1 MTTRR
6 HAGSVPIGVAVLSML
21 WVSPVMAAT
30 EAQCRQI
37 LQQALEDKNPETRKQ
52 AVLALSLLGT
62 QSLLPLTGMLHDN
75 DVDVRLA
82 AVASITEVKGPQA
95 VEALREALDDDV
107 PEVSFAAAKAL
118 WGVRDDAGRKA
129 LLAVL
134 GGETKTSSNFLS
146 KQKREALRT
155 VRSRRALLIFAMRRS
170 IGFAP
175 VPYLGVGVASMQA
188 LLNDP
193 SVSGRATAALML
205 AHERDQATLDAL
217 RDALTDEDWSVRA
230 AAVHALAL
238 RRAPRLKTDL
248 APLLGDE
255 NRAVRL
261 RAAAGYLAATARK
274 TRPTSNAGA
283 RSGASTLE
291 LAGDGSKPQ

>member
-6 HAGSVPIGVAVLSML
+6 HSGSVPIAVVVLSMV
-21 WVSPVMAAT
+21 WVSPVGAAT
-30 EAQCRQI
+30 EAQCREI
-37 LQQALEDKNPETRKQ
+37 LQQALEDKNPQTRKQ

-62 QSLLPLTGMLHDN
+62 QYLSSLKEMLHDN

-95 VEALREALDDDV
+95 LEALRDALNDDV

-118 WGVRDDAGRKA
+118 WGVRDDAGRQA
-129 LLAVL
+129 LLAIL

-155 VRSRRALLIFAMRRS
+155 LRSRRALLLFAMHRS

-230 AAVHALAL
+230 SAVHALAL

-248 APLLGDE
+248 APLLDDE
-255 NRAVRL
+255 NQAVRL
-261 RAAAGYLAATARK
+261 RAAAGYLAVARK

-291 LAGDGSKPQ
+291 LERDASRPR